1 MRQASPIPAATLVLV
16 RDRSGAAPEVLM
28 VERASTMAFAAG
40 MMVFPGGRVDPEDVA
55 LGERLGSPLGAA
67 IVAAVRETLEETA
80 VPVGLD
86 PLPSPTMALELQAEL
101 LAGTSLEQLLAA
113 HHLRFDPS
121 ALTPLTRWLPPENIH
136 RRFDTWF
143 FVAAAPPG
151 AWQPNVGEAENRAA
165 EWLSAGDAIERDRIG
180 PPSLMF
186 PTRANLK
193 RLALHDSF
201 AAVIDDIAAHP
212 PTTVAPHL
220 VEREGEKWLTLPEG
234 IGYPPIAERLPSVR
248 RD

>member
-113 HHLRFDPS
+113 HHDRRLDPQ
-121 ALTPLTRWLPPENIH
+121 A
-136 RRFDTWF
+136 
-143 FVAAAPPG
+143 
-151 AWQPNVGEAENRAA
+151 
-165 EWLSAGDAIERDRIG
+165 SAGAKHRARVLRNIRLIESKRDR
-180 PPSLMF
+180 
-186 PTRANLK
+186 
-193 RLALHDSF
+193 H
-201 AAVIDDIAAHP
+201 
-212 PTTVAPHL
+212 AP
-220 VEREGEKWLTLPEG
+220 
-234 IGYPPIAERLPSVR
+234 A
-248 RD
+248 